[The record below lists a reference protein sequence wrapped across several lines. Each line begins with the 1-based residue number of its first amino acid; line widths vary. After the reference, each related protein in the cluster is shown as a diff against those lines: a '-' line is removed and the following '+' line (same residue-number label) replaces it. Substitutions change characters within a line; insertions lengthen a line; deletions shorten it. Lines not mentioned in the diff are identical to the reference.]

1 MFEEFLKNTN
11 VHDDSHPTLLIILSY
26 ADYRYMI
33 NYYFKPVFVISQFL
47 QCLNLNEL
55 K

>member
-11 VHDDSHPTLLIILSY
+11 AHDDSPPLLIILSY

-33 NYYFKPVFVISQFL
+33 NYYFKPVLVISQFL